1 MENPT
6 GCDIGIL
13 KWFIYWM
20 FCGCFYTICI
30 HVYVGIFQNTEKSLH
45 LGHLALLWSS
55 FVHQQG
61 KETKDNK
68 KKMGKK
74 PKHELN
80 DTKMFC
86 RALILPWLKY
96 FPCILLLF
104 TWQKNTVGLMKFDC
118 HNLVHIA
125 KFVLNAW
132 VPETLPWNAYREVWC
147 LTFLSASVLL
157 NLLHNLISP
166 KFFVCMQMCGVR
178 KRCW

>member
-1 MENPT
+1 MVVFT
-6 GCDIGIL
+6 QFVFMYMLVSFKIQKRVCTWL
-13 KWFIYWM
+13 VLLC
-20 FCGCFYTICI
+20 CGVNLFT
-30 HVYVGIFQNTEKSLH
+30 SR
-45 LGHLALLWSS
+45 A
-55 FVHQQG
+55 
-61 KETKDNK
+61 NK
-68 KKMGKK
+68 PKIIRKRWEKK

>member
-1 MENPT
+1 
-6 GCDIGIL
+6 
-13 KWFIYWM
+13 M

-30 HVYVGIFQNTEKSLH
+30 HAYVGIFQNTEKSLH
-45 LGHLALLWSS
+45 LARLALLWSY

-104 TWQKNTVGLMKFDC
+104 IWQKNTVDLMKFDC

-147 LTFLSASVLL
+147 LTFLSASVFLPSFCMHA
-157 NLLHNLISP
+157 NVRCKKKMLI
-166 KFFVCMQMCGVR
+166 KDKMWR
-178 KRCW
+178 KATRKGNKTKNKGQRH